1 MKTFKIITKAA
12 TLFGAVSIVFVVLAA
27 TITYALI
34 QIVNST
40 APPTDYIIYSILTT
54 VMPYLF
60 IAVLSLVTAVI
71 LRRVGK
77 ENQQKE
83 AAPQTQST
91 EPIA

>member
-1 MKTFKIITKAA
+1 MKTLKIITKAA

-34 QIVNST
+34 QIVNAT
-40 APPTDYIIYSILTT
+40 APPTDYIIYSILST

-60 IAVLSLVTAVI
+60 ITVLSLVTAVI

-77 ENQQKE
+77 ENPQKE
-83 AAPQTQST
+83 EAPQTQST